1 MGDTSKNKVTN
12 SNKKPN
18 IFSRMGKFFK
28 DCRSEFKKL
37 VWPTRQQLAKN
48 SSVVL
53 VSMIVVGACL
63 SLVDFGLGKGLYALK
78 DLIDYIMPV

>member
-1 MGDTSKNKVTN
+1 MADQ

-37 VWPTRQQLAKN
+37 VWPTKKQLVKN

-53 VSMIVVGACL
+53 VSMIVFGACL
-63 SLVDFGLGKGLYALK
+63 SLVDFGLSKGLYALK
-78 DLIDYIMPV
+78 DLIDLIRPV